1 MSNCTAAVFLLPNI
15 QFVSC
20 AHFFFQIAHLP
31 SCQKKERKKQKN
43 NHNTFSKRKK
53 EKRKK
58 EKQTQKTYDI
68 TVHDVIYKITSPWQ
82 SHGFSVCLPLLVFLY
97 NYFIDWN
104 QFWCNHQPGT
114 PPPLSSPKKD
124 IWVLTVRWWQER
136 VHAKQAK
143 VQHNLW
149 ALEGGCLN
157 QRKEEEAS
165 SQWWLGT
172 VLVRASIWQLPVSS
186 TIVRYTLHN

>member
-1 MSNCTAAVFLLPNI
+1 MLI
-15 QFVSC
+15 
-20 AHFFFQIAHLP
+20 FFFKLLICHHV
-31 SCQKKERKKQKN
+31 KKENKKTK
-43 NHNTFSKRKK
+43 TIIILFPKEKEKKTRKRKRNK
-53 EKRKK
+53 HKNIWHHR
-58 EKQTQKTYDI
+58 
-68 TVHDVIYKITSPWQ
+68 HDVIYKITSPWQ
-82 SHGFSVCLPLLVFLY
+82 SHGLSVCLPLLVFLY

-104 QFWCNHQPGT
+104 QFWCNPQPET

-124 IWVLTVRWWQER
+124 IWVLTVRWWKER

-165 SQWWLGT
+165 
-172 VLVRASIWQLPVSS
+172 RVSDD
-186 TIVRYTLHN
+186 